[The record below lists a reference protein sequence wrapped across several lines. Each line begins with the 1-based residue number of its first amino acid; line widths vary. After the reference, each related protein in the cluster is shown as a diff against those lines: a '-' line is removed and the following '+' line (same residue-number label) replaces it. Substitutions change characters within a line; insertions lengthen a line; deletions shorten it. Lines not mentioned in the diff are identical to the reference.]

1 MAENRAGVYL
11 REKLKFDTLFKKPT
25 LYPLAALSALVLVL
39 SAVISFR
46 FDVMEAGRY
55 HIILFGAFFPAA
67 LILLLRALFLQ
78 MRYNPYSYNT
88 IYYTGFSLFLVFVIA
103 THLYLAVYALR
114 DPAALST
121 RQMLYALLYSA
132 RNYMKLQLPF
142 IALFSL
148 ALCISNIALIRREG
162 GGLVNLLGIVL
173 SALLASGEGAILFA
187 SVREGSVL
195 KELLFN
201 LFAAIYLYF
210 TCMLIGAIAA
220 DLIAAFYEP
229 ARDKDYLI
237 VPGCAIRADGTP
249 TPILRGRLD
258 RALSFYREQV
268 AAGGKAPVFVLSGGQ
283 GKDEVIPECES
294 MARYLRSKGIP
305 ETQIRREGASR
316 DTLENMKYS
325 KEIIAAENPDA
336 MIGFST
342 TNYHVFRAGL
352 KARRVKMRAQGM
364 GAPTKWYFW
373 PNASVREFAG
383 LLTEHRGKQ
392 ALILLG
398 MIGTFTVMTM
408 LYYGS

>member
-1 MAENRAGVYL
+1 MAESRAGVYL

-25 LYPLAALSALVLVL
+25 LYLLAALSALVLVL
-39 SAVISFR
+39 SAAISFR
-46 FDVMEAGRY
+46 FDAMEAARY
-55 HIILFGAFFPAA
+55 QIILFGAFFPAA
-67 LILLLRALFLQ
+67 LILLLRALLLQ

-88 IYYTGFSLFLVFVIA
+88 IYYAGFSLFLIFVIA
-103 THLYLAVYALR
+103 THFYLAWYALR

-142 IALFSL
+142 IAAFSL

-162 GGLVNLLGIVL
+162 GGLVNLLGIAL
-173 SALLASGEGAILFA
+173 SALLALGEWVIFFLSG
-187 SVREGSVL
+187 REGSVRD
-195 KELLFN
+195 ELLLN

-220 DLIAAFYEP
+220 DLVAALYEP

-249 TPILRGRLD
+249 TPILRERLD
-258 RALSFYREQV
+258 RALSFCREQV

-283 GKDEVIPECES
+283 GADEVIPECES

-325 KEIIAAENPDA
+325 KQIIAAENPDA
-336 MIGFST
+336 RIGFST

-383 LLTEHRGKQ
+383 LLTEHRAKQ

-398 MIGTFTVMTM
+398 MIGTYAVMTM
-408 LYYGS
+408 LYYGG